1 MNFNLF
7 DCPPHNKAQKGMN
20 FSEMILM
27 VDAITLLPFL
37 LFKIVKAFRYVVYGV
52 SRMMQSR
59 VQCL

>member
-27 VDAITLLPFL
+27 NDAITLLPFL
-37 LFKIVKAFRYVVYGV
+37 LFKIVKAFRYVV
-52 SRMMQSR
+52 
-59 VQCL
+59 